1 MGKTGNISLGCK
13 SEDVLFKSRGV
24 GEKWQIPFKTKI
36 WENNVFL
43 LITFFIIKLRVGDI
57 SRNV

>member
-13 SEDVLFKSRGV
+13 SEDVLFKFRGV

-36 WENNVFL
+36 WENNVF
-43 LITFFIIKLRVGDI
+43 FINYIFYY
-57 SRNV
+57 